1 MCSWKSRPLK
11 GAPAPLLRLSV
22 EGGTVGDLTL
32 KVSDMPAV
40 HSGDRGVFFL
50 EDDGSGMHVPHDRG
64 RGVLKLA
71 QTDHGRHV
79 SHAR

>member
-1 MCSWKSRPLK
+1 
-11 GAPAPLLRLSV
+11 
-22 EGGTVGDLTL
+22 
-32 KVSDMPAV
+32 MPAV

-71 QTDHGRHV
+71 QTDHVEGTSLTLDDIRRQVRAALGQGGR
-79 SHAR
+79 